1 MTPTDQDKPLID
13 GLRPTADWQALPG
26 GVAVLGIGAFEQHG
40 AHLPLLTDTMNVDVI
55 AKMIARE
62 LGAAC
67 LPTIPIGQSYEHSG
81 FRGSL
86 SFRPETIMA
95 IVRDLAD
102 ELERQHFTRLVILN
116 GHGGNF
122 ALPTVVR
129 DINRMDRPIKLLLL
143 HWSEYDR
150 SGCRDAANAK
160 GEVHAGFWETSVTLA
175 TFPDR
180 VGKPVPPP
188 PNPLPEATRADL
200 NHYGLGVIRPA
211 GPWGDPTKATVEA
224 GREILASVRVHLL
237 EAIRQRLR
245 WFDEHP
251 RYSGDGPVILRPMVA
266 ADIPAGERLC
276 RLAGWNQRADDW
288 ALFLRLAP
296 DGCFAAVR
304 NGEVVGTVTAVS
316 YGGTV
321 GWVGMLLVDP
331 AVRRRG
337 VGTMLL
343 DRAVEVL
350 TGCKTVKLDATPAGK
365 RVYDQIGFTDEYG
378 LRRMTINAAPCL
390 KATGEPSVRAMGD
403 DDLPSVIAMDRDVF
417 GADRSGLIEGLYAM
431 APHRAH
437 VADGDGGTLAGFVLG
452 RPGQTFEHVGPIAAA
467 DLPTARALARA
478 ALAAVGGEPAVV
490 DAADGHDDWTGWLAS
505 IGFTTQRPFIRMVK
519 GADPHAGDP
528 ARQFAIAGPEWG

>member
-1 MTPTDQDKPLID
+1 
-13 GLRPTADWQALPG
+13 
-26 GVAVLGIGAFEQHG
+26 

-55 AKMIARE
+55 ARMVARE
-62 LGAAC
+62 LAAAC

-129 DINRMDRPIKLLLL
+129 DINRMDRPIKVLLL
-143 HWSEYDR
+143 HWGGYDR
-150 SGCRDAANAK
+150 SGRRDAAGAA
-160 GEVHAGFWETSVTLA
+160 GEVHAGFWETSVTMA

-180 VGKPVPPP
+180 VGTPVEPP
-188 PNPLPEATRADL
+188 PNPIPEATQPDL

-211 GPWGDPTKATVEA
+211 GPWGDPTKATAEA

-251 RYSGDGPVILRPMVA
+251 RYAGEGPILLRPMVA

-296 DGCFAAVR
+296 DGCFVAAR
-304 NGEVVGTVTAVS
+304 NGRVVGTVTAVS
-316 YGGTV
+316 YDDAI

-343 DRAVEVL
+343 DRAVHALAGCEVI
-350 TGCKTVKLDATPAGK
+350 KLDATPAGK
-365 RVYDQIGFTDEYG
+365 RVYDGMGFTDAYG
-378 LRRMTINAAPCL
+378 LRRMTISTAPPL
-390 KATGEPSVRAMGD
+390 AATGEPSVRAMRS
-403 DDLPSVIAMDRDVF
+403 DDLPAVIAMDRAVF
-417 GADRSGLIEGLYAM
+417 GADRRGLIEGLYAM
-431 APHRAH
+431 APHLAH
-437 VADGDGGTLAGFVLG
+437 VIIDEEGDVTGFVLG
-452 RPGQTFEHVGPIAAA
+452 RPGADYQHVGPIAASG
-467 DLPTARALARA
+467 LPAAQGLTRA
-478 ALAAVGGEPAVV
+478 ALAAAGGDPVVV
-490 DAADGHDDWTGWLAS
+490 DAAGSHDGWTGWLDS
-505 IGFTTQRPFIRMVK
+505 LGFTTQRPFIRMFK
-519 GADPHAGDP
+519 GPTGHTGDP
-528 ARQFAIAGPEWG
+528 ARQFAVAGPEWG